1 MKLIDDLNNLDPEM
15 KKKVFEVVKL
25 ITEDTASD
33 DAPIWYDT
41 EKKENK

>member
-1 MKLIDDLNNLDPEM
+1 MIDDLNNLDPEI

-33 DAPIWYDT
+33 NAPVWYDR
-41 EKKENK
+41 EKKKINE